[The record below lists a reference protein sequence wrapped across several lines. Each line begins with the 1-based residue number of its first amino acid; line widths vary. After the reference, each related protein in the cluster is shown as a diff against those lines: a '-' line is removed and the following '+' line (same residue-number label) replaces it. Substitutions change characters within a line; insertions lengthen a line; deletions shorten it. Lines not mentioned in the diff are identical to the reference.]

1 MSPETPPPR
10 LFVIAASE
18 ADEAVIFRKGPADW
32 CHIIRW
38 NTVDDSFHRGAW
50 IKARVYAERCD
61 LSPNGRLL
69 LYFAFQGGRHGTT
82 YKRSYSA
89 ISRSPWLKALV
100 LWPEGDTWGGG
111 GRFTS
116 NSHVVLRSGGL
127 EKHPDHADP
136 LITCSR
142 GDSEWH
148 RSSEEVPESEWS
160 GRDRHGRV
168 IFAKEGKIFRR
179 SGTGQDVE
187 LIDLCDLKPEPMPA
201 PESVGDVL
209 QRYGKN
215 GDI

>member
-1 MSPETPPPR
+1 M
-10 LFVIAASE
+10 FVIVASE

-38 NTVDDSFHRGAW
+38 NTADDSFHRGAW
-50 IKARVYAERCD
+50 IKGRVYAERCD
-61 LSPNGRLL
+61 LSPNGKLL
-69 LYFAFQGGRHGTT
+69 LYFAFQGSRRGAS

-89 ISRSPWLKALV
+89 ISRSPWLKALL

-136 LITCSR
+136 LITFSR
-142 GDSEWH
+142 GDAEWH
-148 RSSEEVPESEWS
+148 RSTQEVPESEWS
-160 GRDRHGRV
+160 GRDRAGCI
-168 IFAKEGKIFRR
+168 IFAKDGKIFRR
-179 SGTGQDVE
+179 NGSGKDVA
-187 LIDLCDLKPEPMPA
+187 LIDLCGLEPDPVPA
-201 PESVGDVL
+201 PEGVDAVL
-209 QRYGKN
+209 QGYCKN